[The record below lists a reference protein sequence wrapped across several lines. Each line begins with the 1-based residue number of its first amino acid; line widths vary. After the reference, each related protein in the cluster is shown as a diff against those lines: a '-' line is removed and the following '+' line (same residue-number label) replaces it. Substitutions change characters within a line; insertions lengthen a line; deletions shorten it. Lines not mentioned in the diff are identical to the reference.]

1 MSSILTDSLLQ
12 NKFEASAILKL
23 MSSDK
28 KKKGDKLNFIL
39 LDAIGSTN
47 IVSDIKESDILQSIK
62 LI

>member
-1 MSSILTDSLLQ
+1 LQ